1 MNLDETSLIPIFVQ
15 IAEWVEDEI
24 IEGHLKEGDK
34 VPSKT
39 QFAMEY
45 NINPAT
51 ALKGINM
58 LVDEGII
65 YKKRGI
71 GMFVAEGAKALI
83 CEKRKNKFL
92 NEQLINLLKEAKKLG
107 ISKEE
112 VKKMI
117 DKIEDWN

>member
-1 MNLDETSLIPIFVQ
+1 MNLDETSLVPIFVQ

-117 DKIEDWN
+117 DKIGN

>member
-1 MNLDETSLIPIFVQ
+1 MNLDETSLVPIFVQ
-15 IAEWVEDEI
+15 IGEWVEDEI

-34 VPSKT
+34 IPSKT

-71 GMFVAEGAKALI
+71 GMFVSEGANKLI
-83 CEKRKNKFL
+83 CKKRKNKLL
-92 NEQLINLLKEAKKLG
+92 NEQLVNLLNEAKKLG
-107 ISKEE
+107 INKEE
-112 VKKMI
+112 IKRII
-117 DKIEDWN
+117 DSMGDE